1 MITNKE
7 KNFISVVIYVRN
19 LEGEIYSILSLI
31 HTTLE
36 KHFDKFEIICVNDA
50 SEDNSRKES
59 LGKAPIKIKLN

>member
-36 KHFDKFEIICVNDA
+36 KHFDKF
-50 SEDNSRKES
+50 
-59 LGKAPIKIKLN
+59 